1 MFYLSKMIDDLF
13 VDYKIMLLH
22 NERIV
27 EKQPACGETLCTVE
41 QYKEAYK
48 GWSEID
54 FTDECTVD

>member
-1 MFYLSKMIDDLF
+1 MIDDLF

-27 EKQPACGETLCTVE
+27 EKQPACGETLCTLE

-54 FTDECTVD
+54 FTDECTLD